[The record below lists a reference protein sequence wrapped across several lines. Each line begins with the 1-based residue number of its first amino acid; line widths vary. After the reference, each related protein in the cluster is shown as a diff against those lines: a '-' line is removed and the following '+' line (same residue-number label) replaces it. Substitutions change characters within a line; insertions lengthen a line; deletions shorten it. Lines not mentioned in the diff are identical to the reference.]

1 MTEFDEVHGVA
12 AAEGHERPAGVDDAT
27 VEAVGKLTE
36 ALETVIQARGQLY
49 AFHQTTGSAD
59 LQLDKAVELLRKAG
73 HTGLADRIST
83 ELIGRNVVSGRWT
96 FQLVEDYDDNYYDLF
111 TQLEKAARDQLTG
124 GRRHLL
130 EAEMKQRRVTPDQP
144 GHEIDP
150 GDK

>member
-1 MTEFDEVHGVA
+1 MTEFGEAHEVP
-12 AAEGHERPAGVDDAT
+12 AAEGHERPAGVDDTT

-36 ALETVIQARGQLY
+36 ALETVIQARGHLY

-59 LQLDKAVELLRKAG
+59 LELDKAVELLRTAG
-73 HTGLADRIST
+73 HTELADRITT

-96 FQLVEDYDDNYYDLF
+96 FQLVEDYDDNYYALF
-111 TQLEKAARDQLTG
+111 TQLEKTARDQLTG
-124 GRRHLL
+124 GRRHLF

-150 GDK
+150 GEK

>member
-1 MTEFDEVHGVA
+1 MTEIDEVHGVA

-73 HTGLADRIST
+73 HTALADRIST
-83 ELIGRNVVSGRWT
+83 ELIGRNVISGRWT

-111 TQLEKAARDQLTG
+111 TQLEKTARDQLTG
-124 GRRHLL
+124 GRRHLF

-150 GDK
+150 GEK